1 MILTTPT
8 EKPRIYVV
16 FWLFYLLVYTIG
28 MSLRARFYFAL
39 VTSIIVI
46 GIHMIAHT
54 FYLYWIYKQIDI
66 PVHVLG
72 GLMSALYVLV
82 GLRYL
87 NWKESILNTCLGVL
101 IIGIGWEI
109 LEIIYKVDEIN
120 FAYWLNSGKDLVS
133 DSVGGYLGYFVWKKL
148 PEEKG

>member
-1 MILTTPT
+1 
-8 EKPRIYVV
+8 
-16 FWLFYLLVYTIG
+16 

-39 VTSIIVI
+39 TISIIVI

-66 PVHVLG
+66 PVHMLG

-87 NWKESILNTCLGVL
+87 NWKESFKNVFIGVL
-101 IIGIGWEI
+101 VIGIAWEI
-109 LEIIYKVDEIN
+109 LEIAYKVAEIN
-120 FAYWLNSGKDLVS
+120 TAYWLNSFKDLIS
-133 DSVGGYLGYFVWKKL
+133 DSVGGYLGYLVWSKL
-148 PEEKG
+148 PEKK

>member
-1 MILTTPT
+1 
-8 EKPRIYVV
+8 
-16 FWLFYLLVYTIG
+16 

-39 VTSIIVI
+39 ATSIIVI

-66 PVHVLG
+66 PVHMLG

-87 NWKESILNTCLGVL
+87 NWKESFKNVFIGVL
-101 IIGIGWEI
+101 VIGIAWEV
-109 LEIIYKVDEIN
+109 LEIIYKVAEIN
-120 FAYWLNSGKDLVS
+120 FAYWLNSGKDLIS
-133 DSVGGYLGYFVWKKL
+133 DSVGGYLGYLVWKKL
-148 PEEKG
+148 PEEKK